1 MFKKKVRL
9 IITVALSA
17 ALFLLGC
24 GEASETID
32 VTAAETTEKI
42 LTDEELDEMAKNMPE
57 IVFVMSH
64 HYDDTNILGCYVT
77 NTGEIKIYD
86 FRNIAPD
93 EIYEIPDVYDRLEEA
108 VCSEIDFSL
117 YSKDGYLF
125 TEKDLTVVSKNK
137 LIEFYKTLL
146 QINGTTVKWDSGVR
160 YDDPEVPTGHYR
172 YYGAKYDDYGNIQV
186 ILIHG
191 NGEGYSYNY
200 NDSNTNDLA
209 GELLYKMYSEIFVA
223 FYNALR
229 GVIY

>member
-32 VTAAETTEKI
+32 VTLAETTEKI